1 LGHLQDIFLE
11 YESRVYKHLV
21 STIDAEPDRAIREIL
36 KIFLKK
42 IYRRKK

>member
-1 LGHLQDIFLE
+1 LE

-21 STIDAEPDRAIREIL
+21 STIDAETDRAIRDIL
-36 KIFLKK
+36 KSFLKK